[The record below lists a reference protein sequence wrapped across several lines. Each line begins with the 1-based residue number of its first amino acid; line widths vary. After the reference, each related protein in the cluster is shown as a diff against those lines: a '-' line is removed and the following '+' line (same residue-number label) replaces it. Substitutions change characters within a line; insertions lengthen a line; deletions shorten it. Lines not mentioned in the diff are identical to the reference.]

1 LWAGDTDAARD
12 LVTRIEA
19 AVIRGQA
26 FALDVVTLRA
36 GVAALEGRRF
46 DAVAGYREA
55 LRGWRAL
62 GLTFDEALAGLDLAI
77 LLNPSER
84 EMTESP
90 AVIEAARATF
100 TQLGARPFAARLETA
115 GIAS

>member
-1 LWAGDTDAARD
+1 
-12 LVTRIEA
+12 
-19 AVIRGQA
+19 VIRGHA
-26 FALDVVTLRA
+26 FAMDVVTLRA

-62 GLTFDEALAGLDLAI
+62 GLTFDEALAGPDLATV
-77 LLNPSER
+77 LNPSER

-90 AVIEAARATF
+90 AVIDAARTTF
-100 TQLGARPFAARLETA
+100 TQLGARPFADRLETA
-115 GIAS
+115 DIAR

>member
-1 LWAGDTDAARD
+1 VADY
-12 LVTRIEA
+12 A
-19 AVIRGQA
+19 AVHAAVRSLGG
-26 FALDVVTLRA
+26 DVRPAVDDA
-36 GVAALEGRRF
+36 GVGIANFGHILELGADFRF

-62 GLTFDEALAGLDLAI
+62 GLTFDEALAGLDVAI

-100 TQLGARPFAARLETA
+100 VQLGARPFAARLETA
-115 GIAS
+115 DIAS